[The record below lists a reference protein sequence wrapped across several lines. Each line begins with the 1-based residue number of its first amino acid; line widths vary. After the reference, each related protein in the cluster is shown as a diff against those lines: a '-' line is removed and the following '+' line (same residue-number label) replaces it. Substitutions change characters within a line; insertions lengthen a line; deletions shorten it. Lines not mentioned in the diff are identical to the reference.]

1 MHFRLVLTFELT
13 PSLSWKERVFD
24 GQFCFA
30 ANGRSGAHGYGSAL
44 SVTFE
49 RPRGKNDLG
58 AIRLTTTA
66 RCEIETEEK
75 NRYIF

>member
-1 MHFRLVLTFELT
+1 
-13 PSLSWKERVFD
+13 VFD

-58 AIRLTTTA
+58 AIRLTTSA